1 MVEHLVLN
9 KANNFYIF
17 FYIFVQRKYII
28 KKIKNK
34 IVDVPKGK

>member
-17 FYIFVQRKYII
+17 VQRKYII
-28 KKIKNK
+28 KKLKKK
-34 IVDVPKGK
+34 IVDVPQGK